1 MISNLSEPHASS
13 AQSAASLTRH
23 ERVARTLRGEPT
35 DRAPAYVCG
44 IASSVASAILGRK
57 AHTGGGELRYAEVA
71 AWADGEQAHAE
82 FEARTLDDLQAIG
95 RALDLDVFRMP
106 WRMNSRPTRRIDK
119 HTFLFGDENG
129 AHSIWRYKPQSD
141 DFGAVKTV
149 HAPRVGSAW
158 LEEEVARAEARLA
171 QPFDPDAP
179 AREFAAEQARF
190 GREFF
195 VVANGG
201 GISVGYDP
209 DYLMALSEEPDLMRR
224 LMLAQAEGGIRKGE
238 ALARLADKP
247 SPVVL
252 LGGGDLADTKK
263 PFYSPEAFRD
273 VVLPAYVRLVR
284 RLDALGIHY
293 VFRSDGNLWKLAE
306 MLFREA
312 GCHGFGEV
320 DRDASMSAGAL
331 RARFPKLAIWG
342 NFSSAFL
349 AGASAA
355 DVKDEARRILD
366 ESGGAGCFQGC
377 SNLIVHGT
385 PPANVEALFSVR

>member
-1 MISNLSEPHASS
+1 MTSHVSEPHAPSAPSS
-13 AQSAASLTRH
+13 ASMTRH
-23 ERVARTLRGEPT
+23 ERVARTLRGEQT
-35 DRAPAYVCG
+35 GRAPAYVCG
-44 IASSVASAILGRK
+44 IASSVASAILGRT

-71 AWADGEQAHAE
+71 AWAAGEQAHAD
-82 FEARTLDDLQAIG
+82 FEGRMLDDLQAIG

-106 WRMNSRPTRRIDK
+106 WRMNSRPAKRIDEY
-119 HTFLFGDENG
+119 TFLFGEEDG
-129 AHSIWRYKPQSD
+129 VHSIWRYKPQSD

-149 HAPRVGSAW
+149 RPPRVGTSW
-158 LEEEVARAEARLA
+158 LVEEVARAEAQLA
-171 QPFDPDAP
+171 EPFDADAP
-179 AREFAAEQARF
+179 AHEFAAEQARF

-224 LMLAQAEGGIRKGE
+224 LMLAQAEAGIRKGE
-238 ALARLADKP
+238 ALARLAEKP

-263 PFYSPEAFRD
+263 PFYSPEAFRA
-273 VVLPAYVRLVR
+273 VVLPAYVRLVH
-284 RLDALGIHY
+284 RLNALGIHY
-293 VFRSDGNLWKLAE
+293 VFRSDGNLWKLAQ
-306 MLFREA
+306 MLFEEA
-312 GCHGFGEV
+312 GCGGFGEV
-320 DRDASMSAGAL
+320 DRDASMNAGAL

-342 NFSSAFL
+342 NLSSAFL
-349 AGASAA
+349 AGASAGE
-355 DVKDEARRILD
+355 VKDEARRILD
-366 ESGGAGCFQGC
+366 ECGGAGCFQGC